1 MQVKNKNNKKNIFG
15 LNVINEEKNESS
27 IKNAEKLLETAVK
40 NAASMDVEL
49 TPIARYDSDVVNGI
63 KNVIKEQNI
72 TDLIIGV
79 DAQKGFSPSS
89 VFNIYNGHI
98 HNTQINLLI
107 YHAVQPI
114 STVKKHLVFISK
126 NAETQAG
133 FFHARSE
140 ERRVGKECRCR

>member
-1 MQVKNKNNKKNIFG
+1 
-15 LNVINEEKNESS
+15 
-27 IKNAEKLLETAVK
+27 IKNAEKLLEIAVK

-49 TPIARYDSDVVNGI
+49 TPITRYDTDVVNGL

-72 TDLIIGV
+72 NDLIIGV

-107 YHAVQPI
+107 YHADQPI
-114 STVKKHLVFISK
+114 STGKKHLVFIST
-126 NAETQAG
+126 NAATQAG
-133 FFHARSE
+133 LCHALLRVSNLARSGGAVMVFYAFPDMVKVLT
-140 ERRVGKECRCR
+140 RIVN